1 MKLSRTSLCLPDFC
15 FSTTGAATGAEAGEA
30 VLTAFAA
37 EARAA
42 GGRAALEAAGERRGI
57 LAAISGSFVEME
69 IPFIRYGIRLAS
81 PSASLAASLRFC
93 PGPYDVARVGARTG
107 HPAGAVKRES
117 GRCVLPEQ
125 VQPELPPQR

>member
-1 MKLSRTSLCLPDFC
+1 MVKLSRTSLCLPDFC

-69 IPFIRYGIRLAS
+69 IPFIRYGIRLALGFGPRPALRWRLRGASARDPMMS
-81 PSASLAASLRFC
+81 PALVLALAIR
-93 PGPYDVARVGARTG
+93 P
-107 HPAGAVKRES
+107 
-117 GRCVLPEQ
+117 
-125 VQPELPPQR
+125 VQ